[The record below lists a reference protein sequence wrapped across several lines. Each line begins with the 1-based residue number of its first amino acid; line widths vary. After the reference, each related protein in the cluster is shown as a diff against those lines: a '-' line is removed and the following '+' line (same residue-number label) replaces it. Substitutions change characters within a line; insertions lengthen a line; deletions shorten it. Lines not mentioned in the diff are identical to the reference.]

1 MGVFTSHELEFAGWS
16 LSTMRPGSLSTANRY
31 ERCDVT
37 LDYRDYQLLCYFWV
51 VCLVKAVLKRPV

>member
-1 MGVFTSHELEFAGWS
+1 MGVFTSHELEFASWS

-37 LDYRDYQLLCYFWV
+37 LTIGTISYCAISGLF
-51 VCLVKAVLKRPV
+51 A

>member
-1 MGVFTSHELEFAGWS
+1 MGVFTSHELEFASWS

-37 LDYRDYQLLCYFWV
+37 LDYTDYQLLCYFGLFAW
-51 VCLVKAVLKRPV
+51 LKLY